1 MEQIKRILN
10 QRIDRVTRPEP
21 TITIFN
27 GHQFY
32 ITDTGTTGRS
42 SQVSVQLSVH
52 FREKQLRQLKG
63 PVLAVFVCIALHI
76 NEEGRAWPSA
86 ALIAKETGYNEDTVF
101 TCLKSLEFMGYLS
114 RVQMSD
120 KGTGRFGSN
129 VYQLFPKS
137 RCRKTFEYHRNQPSR
152 VSAGTVAPVMVL
164 PVTK

>member
-32 ITDTGTTGRS
+32 ITDTGTTGKC
-42 SQVSVQLSVH
+42 SQVSVQLSVR

-101 TCLKSLEFMGYLS
+101 SCLKSLEFMGYIS

-137 RCRKTFEYHRNQPSR
+137 RCRKTLEHHRNQPSR